1 MFDINELTSRTHKD
15 HDRRLF
21 SSWRGISCQILPLQI
36 FELEPSWTRLILAF
50 VFIIR
55 ECGELFFCISI
66 LRKLTAKVALG
77 YPLPI
82 FARRSVAGGSSPRA
96 PGNQNNESTRLRL
109 SHLIKYAK
117 IYPWHGSVLKRRSSF
132 AAKRKKTPTLILWA
146 QHRKPPPEVV

>member
-1 MFDINELTSRTHKD
+1 MNSPQGRIKITIVVVFHREEEFLAKFFHYKYSK
-15 HDRRLF
+15 
-21 SSWRGISCQILPLQI
+21 
-36 FELEPSWTRLILAF
+36 LIWAF
-50 VFIIR
+50 VFIILD
-55 ECGELFFCISI
+55 CGELFFCTSI

-132 AAKRKKTPTLILWA
+132 AAIRQKKTPTLILWA
-146 QHRKPPPEVV
+146 QHRKPPPKVV